1 MVDLV
6 MTPEGN
12 NLKEVLQSG
21 NYAESVWKFFEI
33 SKNAIKPFTEAH
45 GRAQTEEEINN
56 VKLMARASR
65 QKLADDLIGL
75 ADKYPEEVISIYE
88 AAANS
93 SDDTFTV
100 PNYRELVTAF
110 ENRPLSQQ
118 LPFLEA
124 MARNAKYDHPLGIGK
139 IDDSATMS
147 SADWRKL
154 EELALVTPR
163 SNAAG
168 WMQRRLQKTVREHNC
183 GFNRPDL
190 SSAMRKFVNDNLTLD
205 HFVEI
210 NPKYVTN
217 DFLKRVIDN
226 GWGHTGANKKIHE
239 VMLLN
244 AEKIAARDNG
254 EYAYKDK
261 TFEQRYKEAFMK
273 VMGVSDY
280 EKVKDNHLLKEGLTA
295 IGQRAILDGK
305 SDSIS
310 VETINRVLENDK
322 SGEYLKHLSP
332 EQLRDSRIQTQNN
345 AMKHLLSLSL
355 RDLSAY
361 EIRTVADDNHLSL
374 AEKKDLI
381 AKWQKEGD
389 EIRPEVEARQK
400 AVAQYKVYK
409 AEYEKS
415 SQTKN
420 LQRSKYKD
428 LERLQ
433 QVYKEVAEQ
442 LHPKGKPEEDFLTKK
457 AMSKTLEGLATGE
470 RNDVYMRPVK
480 DGWSL
485 VVGSQEKLRREKRDQ
500 AIINFN
506 EVVQKIYD
514 SGSLKGLEGSLLSSE
529 TLQKVK
535 TDSDR
540 ADDIAQKDL
549 SKLKDY
555 EESSGLKVGY
565 SIQETTWQEDRL
577 KNLETLQK
585 LVAEKEAALK
595 EKAVHS
601 IAPAK
606 ESTFKDAHDFE
617 NGERA
622 AVRAENAA
630 HNKDWLA
637 EKAKIIE
644 SAKEKPSVRDV
655 YDTMRNKQ
663 RQEGWLDVE
672 KETEMPFKEAVIQE
686 APAKPEPVK
695 EAEVKAVEAE
705 IKTPEVKMVEEKAP
719 EVKVEQPK
727 EEVKAAEPVKEPEAK
742 PAVKAPEE
750 KKVYPLPENLSSK
763 NESVQKA
770 IDMVKSGQ
778 YKTAE
783 EMTADK
789 ENFGKLPKYAQQ
801 AAKMLYASAH
811 NSTEWDT
818 QAKKDK
824 YAKFVVQKAEKTAL
838 DIKRGLVKT
847 STSIVKKTTVSKE
860 AMMNRASAQSR

>member
-33 SKNAIKPFTEAH
+33 SKNAIKPFAEAH

-56 VKLMARASR
+56 IKLMARASR

-88 AAANS
+88 VLGNS
-93 SDDTFTV
+93 SGDTLTV
-100 PNYRELVTAF
+100 PSYRELVTAF

-124 MARNAKYDHPLGIGK
+124 MARNAKYDHPLDIGK
-139 IDDSATMS
+139 RDDSATMS
-147 SADWRKL
+147 SADWRRL

-190 SSAMRKFVNDNLTLD
+190 SSAMRKFVNDNLTLE

-217 DFLKRVIDN
+217 DLLKRVIDN
-226 GWGHTGANKKIHE
+226 GWGHYAANKIHE

-322 SGEYLKHLSP
+322 SGEYLKHLNP

-355 RDLSAY
+355 RDLSSY
-361 EIRTVADDNHLSL
+361 EIMTVVDDNHLSL

-420 LQRSKYKD
+420 VQRSKYKD

-433 QVYKEVAEQ
+433 QAYKEVAEQ

-470 RNDVYMRPVK
+470 RNDVYMHSVK

-485 VVGSQEKLRREKRDQ
+485 VVGPQEKLRREKRNH
-500 AIINFN
+500 AIAAFN
-506 EVVQKIYD
+506 RVVREIQD

-535 TDSDR
+535 MDSDR
-540 ADDIAQKDL
+540 ADDIAQKDW

-565 SIQETTWQEDRL
+565 SVQETTWQEDRL

-601 IAPAK
+601 VAPAK
-606 ESTFKDAHDFE
+606 ESTFKDAHDFD
-617 NGERA
+617 NAERA

-630 HNKDWLA
+630 HNRDWLA

-644 SAKEKPSVRDV
+644 SAEEKPSVRDV

-695 EAEVKAVEAE
+695 EAEVRAPE
-705 IKTPEVKMVEEKAP
+705 PEVKTVEEKAP

-763 NESVQKA
+763 NESIQKA

-860 AMMNRASAQSR
+860 AMMNRAAAQSR

>member
-1 MVDLV
+1 M
-6 MTPEGN
+6 
-12 NLKEVLQSG
+12 
-21 NYAESVWKFFEI
+21 
-33 SKNAIKPFTEAH
+33 
-45 GRAQTEEEINN
+45 
-56 VKLMARASR
+56 
-65 QKLADDLIGL
+65 QK
-75 ADKYPEEVISIYE
+75 S
-88 AAANS
+88 
-93 SDDTFTV
+93 
-100 PNYRELVTAF
+100 
-110 ENRPLSQQ
+110 
-118 LPFLEA
+118 
-124 MARNAKYDHPLGIGK
+124 
-139 IDDSATMS
+139 
-147 SADWRKL
+147 
-154 EELALVTPR
+154 
-163 SNAAG
+163 
-168 WMQRRLQKTVREHNC
+168 LQKAVREHNC

-190 SSAMRKFVNDNLTLD
+190 SSEMRKFVNDNLTVD

-217 DFLKRVIDN
+217 DLLKRVIVGGN
-226 GWGHTGANKKIHE
+226 SAASKKIHE
-239 VMLLN
+239 VMLFN
-244 AEKIAARDNG
+244 AEKMPKRDNG

-280 EKVKDNHLLKEGLTA
+280 EKVKDNQILKEGLTA

-322 SGEYLKHLSP
+322 SGEYLKHLNP
-332 EQLRDSRIQTQNN
+332 EQLRDSGIKTQNN
-345 AMKHLLSLSL
+345 AIRHLLSLSL
-355 RDLSAY
+355 RDLSGY
-361 EIRTVADDNHLSL
+361 EIKTVADDNHLSL
-374 AEKKDLI
+374 AEKKALI
-381 AKWQKEGD
+381 AKWQKEGE

-400 AVAQYKVYK
+400 SVAQYKVYE

-415 SQTKN
+415 SQERN
-420 LQRSKYKD
+420 AQRSKYKD

-433 QVYKEVAEQ
+433 QAYKEVAQQ
-442 LHPKGKPEEDFLTKK
+442 LHPKGKPEEDFLTKEV
-457 AMSKTLEGLATGE
+457 MSKTLEGLATGE
-470 RNDVYMRPVK
+470 RNDVYMHSVK

-485 VVGSQEKLRREKRDQ
+485 VVGSQEKLRRQKRDQ
-500 AIINFN
+500 AIVNFN
-506 EVVQKIYD
+506 KVVQEVHNA
-514 SGSLKGLEGSLLSSE
+514 GRLKGIEGSLLSSE
-529 TLQKVK
+529 TLQKLK

-540 ADDIAQKDL
+540 ADDIAQKDW

-555 EESSGLKVGY
+555 EESSGLRVGY
-565 SIQETTWQEDRL
+565 SVQETTWQEDRL

-585 LVAEKEAALK
+585 LVSEKEAALK
-595 EKAVHS
+595 EKAFHS
-601 IAPAK
+601 VAPAK

-637 EKAKIIE
+637 EKAKILE
-644 SAKEKPSVRDV
+644 GVKGKPSVRDV
-655 YDTMRNKQ
+655 YDTIRNKQ

-672 KETEMPFKEAVIQE
+672 KETEMPFKEAVVQE
-686 APAKPEPVK
+686 TSAKPEPVK
-695 EAEVKAVEAE
+695 A
-705 IKTPEVKMVEEKAP
+705 
-719 EVKVEQPK
+719 EQPK
-727 EEVKAAEPVKEPEAK
+727 EEVKAPEPVKEAETK

-860 AMMNRASAQSR
+860 AMRNRAAAQSR

>member
-12 NLKEVLQSG
+12 NLEEVLQSG
-21 NYAESVWKFFEI
+21 NYAESGWRFFEI

-56 VKLMARASR
+56 VKLMERASR

-75 ADKYPEEVISIYE
+75 ADKYPEEVVSIYE
-88 AAANS
+88 ILGNS
-93 SDDTFTV
+93 SGDTFTV
-100 PNYRELVTAF
+100 PSYRELVTAF

-118 LPFLEA
+118 LSFLEA
-124 MARNAKYDHPLGIGK
+124 MARNAKYEHPLGIGK

-147 SADWRKL
+147 SADWRRL

-217 DFLKRVIDN
+217 GLLKWAIDN
-226 GWGHTGANKKIHE
+226 GWGQYAANKIHE

-244 AEKIAARDNG
+244 AEKMPKRDNG

-280 EKVKDNHLLKEGLTA
+280 EKVKDNHLLKKGLTA

-305 SDSIS
+305 SDTISI
-310 VETINRVLENDK
+310 ETINRVLENDK

-355 RDLSAY
+355 RDLSSY
-361 EIRTVADDNHLSL
+361 EIMTVVDDDHLSL

-400 AVAQYKVYK
+400 AVAQYKVYE

-415 SQTKN
+415 SQERNT
-420 LQRSKYKD
+420 QRSKYKD

-433 QVYKEVAEQ
+433 QAYKEVAEQ
-442 LHPKGKPEEDFLTKK
+442 LHPKGKSEEDFLTKE

-470 RNDVYMRPVK
+470 RNDVYMHPVK

-485 VVGSQEKLRREKRDQ
+485 VVGPQEKLRREKRDQ
-500 AIINFN
+500 AIVNFN
-506 EVVQKIYD
+506 KVVQEVHD

-535 TDSDR
+535 MDSDR
-540 ADDIAQKDL
+540 ADDIAQKDW

-565 SIQETTWQEDRL
+565 SVQETTWQEDRL
-577 KNLETLQK
+577 KNLETVQK
-585 LVAEKEAALK
+585 LVAEKEAAV
-595 EKAVHS
+595 KAPEPE
-601 IAPAK
+601 IKAP
-606 ESTFKDAHDFE
+606 E
-617 NGERA
+617 
-622 AVRAENAA
+622 V
-630 HNKDWLA
+630 
-637 EKAKIIE
+637 KA
-644 SAKEKPSVRDV
+644 
-655 YDTMRNKQ
+655 
-663 RQEGWLDVE
+663 
-672 KETEMPFKEAVIQE
+672 
-686 APAKPEPVK
+686 PEPVK
-695 EAEVKAVEAE
+695 EPEVKA
-705 IKTPEVKMVEEKAP
+705 PEEKAP

-727 EEVKAAEPVKEPEAK
+727 EEVKASEQVKEPDAK

-750 KKVYPLPENLSSK
+750 KKIYPLPENLSSK

-860 AMMNRASAQSR
+860 AMMNRAAAQSR